1 MLMKPY
7 IIRLLFL
14 LFISTQLFS
23 QERENRKKVQALK
36 VSYISNQLEL
46 TAQEAEKFWPIYN
59 TFDSKRKELLQRK
72 RNKLKKE
79 ITAKGGIDAITEKE
93 AKLFTEKMMAI
104 ETSYHKENMEY
115 QKSLAK
121 VLKYKKILKLQLVE
135 RDFTRRMFSRL
146 RKDKREKK
154 RDK

>member
-1 MLMKPY
+1 MRPH
-7 IIRLLFL
+7 IFRLLFAL
-14 LFISTQLFS
+14 LISTQLFS
-23 QERENRKKVQALK
+23 QGRENRKKVQALK

-46 TAQEAEKFWPIYN
+46 TAKEAEKFWPIYN
-59 TFDSKRKELLQRK
+59 TFDSKRKEMLQRK
-72 RNKLKKE
+72 RNELKKE

-104 ETSYHKENMEY
+104 ETSYHSANMEY
-115 QKSLAK
+115 HKALAK
-121 VLKYKKILKLQLVE
+121 VLQYKKLLKLQMVE

-154 RDK
+154 RDKR